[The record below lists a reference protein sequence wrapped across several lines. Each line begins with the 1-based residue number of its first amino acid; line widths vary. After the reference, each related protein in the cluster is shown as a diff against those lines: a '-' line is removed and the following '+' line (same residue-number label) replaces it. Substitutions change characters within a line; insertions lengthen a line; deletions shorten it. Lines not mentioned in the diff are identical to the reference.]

1 MSGGFYWT
9 PKSFGGIVSQT
20 VRNDEAANR
29 CCSGSRMFSLAGPQ
43 VDLRG
48 VSETEWSSGPTT
60 WERLS

>member
-20 VRNDEAANR
+20 VGDDDKSYQTEAVLDPE
-29 CCSGSRMFSLAGPQ
+29 CLAGPQ

-48 VSETEWSSGPTT
+48 DSETERRSGPTR
-60 WERLS
+60 EGV

>member
-20 VRNDEAANR
+20 VGNDDKSSQTEAVQDPG
-29 CCSGSRMFSLAGPQ
+29 CLAGPQ

-48 VSETEWSSGPTT
+48 VSETQWRSGPTT
-60 WERLS
+60 